1 MEKVK
6 TLLTE
11 QGYQELKNELDN
23 LINVK
28 RPENIKAIKDA
39 RALGDLSENAEY
51 DAARNEQAEIEGRI
65 SQLEKL
71 LENVE
76 IINENKQDKSKVN
89 VGSTVEIKYI
99 DEDDERYVSLDNYEY
114 DILKNTPLIIYGEG
128 APHKEIKDVMGMWDV
143 FPTIANMFNLE
154 CNYSLGN
161 DIFSDNEQIVVF
173 PNGDVI
179 TNKIFYNNLR
189 DEFVSLN
196 NEPINDDYITHI
208 REYAEKRLGVSKAII
223 VHDLLYKEGKVERVN
238 SDEKSV
244 KSEQIILFS
253 QYSANYY
260 CFNYYRS

>member
-39 RALGDLSENAEY
+39 RALGDLSENSEY

-76 IINENKQDKSKVN
+76 IIDENKQDKSKVN

-99 DEDDERYVSLDNYEY
+99 DEDDGVEEY
-114 DILKNTPLIIYGEG
+114 
-128 APHKEIKDVMGMWDV
+128 
-143 FPTIANMFNLE
+143 
-154 CNYSLGN
+154 
-161 DIFSDNEQIVVF
+161 QIVGSQEADPFAFKISNESPIAKALLNRRVGDVVSVDS
-173 PNGDVI
+173 PNGIYQVEI
-179 TNKIFYNNLR
+179 T
-189 DEFVSLN
+189 S
-196 NEPINDDYITHI
+196 I
-208 REYAEKRLGVSKAII
+208 R
-223 VHDLLYKEGKVERVN
+223 
-238 SDEKSV
+238 
-244 KSEQIILFS
+244 
-253 QYSANYY
+253 
-260 CFNYYRS
+260 